1 MERREAPFLG
11 GIDYESIWI
20 EPLAPPTLRRTHQQ
34 VVEPKV
40 VCHLDSRAVQRVD
53 PFSLFPQNV
62 PDFKC
67 THLVY
72 AAATIGKR
80 YSRTGCLIGNILS
93 RLLFDTLRQSDDCLQ
108 TRKDWWLY
116 PEIQSTTE

>member
-11 GIDYESIWI
+11 GIDYDSIWI

-34 VVEPKV
+34 VTEPKV
-40 VCHLDSRAVQRVD
+40 VCHLDSRAVYRTD
-53 PFSLFPQNV
+53 PFSFFPQNV

-72 AAATIGKR
+72 AAAILGKR
-80 YSRTGCLIGNILS
+80 SPDVSVT
-93 RLLFDTLRQSDDCLQ
+93 
-108 TRKDWWLY
+108 
-116 PEIQSTTE
+116 